1 MTFRFGYDPAG
12 LFQES
17 PMYISGF
24 SLLLLILDIY
34 TAYLILTSS
43 ARQDR
48 KLLWLVIIFF
58 LPVVGP
64 LLYLILGR

>member
-1 MTFRFGYDPAG
+1 
-12 LFQES
+12 
-17 PMYISGF
+17 MYISGF